1 MSLINRISAAALIIM
16 ASLTLPMVAISADAA
31 NGTASLEAQQVN
43 ATTDENGTFYFGNL
57 SEGSYTVEAY
67 KCILGS
73 MHYMGDASVTVPGNC
88 TNVTIKLSR
97 ANDTRYENFTNATAS
112 PAPGKY
118 NISGTILGG
127 NRPGAEPEVIPY
139 SDALVKITSFRA
151 AA

>member
-1 MSLINRISAAALIIM
+1 MLLRDSILIAAFVVMTAF
-16 ASLTLPMVAISADAA
+16 SLPMVAFSADAG
-31 NGTASLEAQQVN
+31 NGTASLAAQSVN
-43 ATTDENGTFYFGNL
+43 TTTDENGMFYFRNI
-57 SEGSYTVEAY
+57 SAGSYTVEAY

-97 ANDTRYENFTNATAS
+97 ANDTRYASFTNATAGLTS
-112 PAPGKY
+112 GKH

-139 SDALVKITSFRA
+139 SDALVKITSFKA